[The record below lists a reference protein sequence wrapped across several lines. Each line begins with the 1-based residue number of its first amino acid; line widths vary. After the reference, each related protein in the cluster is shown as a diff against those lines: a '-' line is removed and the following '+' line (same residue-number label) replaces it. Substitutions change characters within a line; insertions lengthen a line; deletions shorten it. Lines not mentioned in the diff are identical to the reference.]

1 MFSAAKSLQKAI
13 ISTFTNLKPAH
24 KQWLWF
30 IWLWLGGLV
39 SVLLLAKIIK
49 FSLTFLKF

>member
-1 MFSAAKSLQKAI
+1 MFSAVKSLQRAI
-13 ISTFTNLKPAH
+13 ISALTNLKPSH

-30 IWLWLGGLV
+30 VGLWLGGLV